1 MCIFPIQNYILLR
14 RDVKLDVQVNNVEN
28 QVKLVEVNF
37 NFESIEGLSR
47 HFDVEFVFEKL

>member
-14 RDVKLDVQVNNVEN
+14 RNVKLDVQVNNVEN